1 MKSIRFKNRFLL
13 SFLILLGV
21 LNLHAQTSKTKKQY
35 IYLTFDDGPL
45 SGSENIDSVF
55 LQEKIKT
62 TVFLVGEHVLANKNM
77 ENYFRYY
84 EANPYIEEAN
94 HSYTHA
100 NNHYELFYSDVKKS
114 TDDILKNQTFLKIQD
129 KIVRLPGRNIWRI
142 DGKKK
147 DDIPS
152 GGATANSL
160 SKLGYKVIGWDIEW
174 QHNQSDGTPI
184 EPVNTM
190 YSKIVS
196 LLNSNKTFE
205 KNNIV
210 ILIHDEMFQKKWE
223 KSELKQLID
232 LLKKNNNYIFE
243 QIKFY
248 PQ

>member
-1 MKSIRFKNRFLL
+1 M
-13 SFLILLGV
+13 
-21 LNLHAQTSKTKKQY
+21 
-35 IYLTFDDGPL
+35 
-45 SGSENIDSVF
+45 
-55 LQEKIKT
+55 
-62 TVFLVGEHVLANKNM
+62 
-77 ENYFRYY
+77 
-84 EANPYIEEAN
+84 
-94 HSYTHA
+94 
-100 NNHYELFYSDVKKS
+100 
-114 TDDILKNQTFLKIQD
+114 
-129 KIVRLPGRNIWRI
+129 RI

-160 SKLGYKVIGWDIEW
+160 AKLGYKVIGWDIEW

-196 LLNSNKTFE
+196 LLNSKKTFE